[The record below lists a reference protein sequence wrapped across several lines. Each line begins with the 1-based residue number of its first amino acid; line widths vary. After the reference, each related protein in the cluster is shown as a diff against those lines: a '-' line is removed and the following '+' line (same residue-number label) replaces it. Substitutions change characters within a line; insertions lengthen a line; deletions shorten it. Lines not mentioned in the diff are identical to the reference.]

1 MFTTA
6 VYVTV
11 LILFTDLRAHN
22 VGNKN
27 IGDGETLW
35 LKSRSMNM
43 MSICNEGI

>member
-11 LILFTDLRAHN
+11 LIPFTDLRAHN
-22 VGNKN
+22 VGNRN
-27 IGDGETLW
+27 VGVGDTLW
-35 LKSRSMNM
+35 LKSRSVNM